1 MKEIGI
7 SLTLLRTIYVPD
19 NSTVE
24 EIEKA
29 VDNDMAELS
38 LDRNIVNDIEWEL
51 SSNTRRYTVCGSGP
65 DCKLGASRLT

>member
-7 SLTLLRTIYVPD
+7 SLTILRTIYVSD

-29 VDNDMAELS
+29 VDNDMAELF
-38 LDRNIVNDIEWEL
+38 LDRNIVNDIEWE
-51 SSNTRRYTVCGSGP
+51 VIE
-65 DCKLGASRLT
+65 